1 MAVYEIGGAR
11 YELPDDLQGDQLNE
25 TLMYLS
31 QAEAPQEQAP
41 VPSDTQ
47 YGPVAEDIDPDT
59 LASNQDWL
67 SASRVM
73 YQMNEGKPFQGS
85 DQELAEWG
93 LDMMGWFNYNLPV
106 MAVDAAKIGTAEQF
120 EKDAFLY
127 LMDSY
132 DNLNVSWEGAGR
144 FFKGVLADPTT
155 YVGLGTLGIGLGG
168 KEAAKQAT
176 KTGVRELLKTGLKT
190 GTVAGVEGAM
200 YGAVDNTIRQSIE
213 VSGGRKEEIDGTSVL
228 GSAAV
233 GAGVGLAGGTLLS
246 AVSDSLA
253 AKWRSRAAQVE
264 APGSTDPVPLPSIRL
279 DEPSPGEAPKAQP
292 EAQPAAGAEPMR
304 LPSINLDEPGNDVI
318 RMSPSKEV
326 EPPASEGELIFNRT
340 LEQLNTPEL
349 DNQIPFVPRN
359 MEEVTQFAESLA
371 EDLRDL
377 NYTQVEDVIGELR
390 TTKMTQ
396 AEWGSFNRS
405 TQIAADKLRVELAS
419 VIQQAQQTQDPQML
433 ASLGARQ
440 NELERLLA
448 PVATVDE
455 AFSSLTGSMLRQR
468 QEGLTALRGL
478 SPEELVRQGMSKED
492 ADAEFARRVD
502 AAMGEA
508 ETRQRTQEYESAI
521 DGALARGDVG
531 EAARL
536 SVLRQEER
544 NLDAEAAAGANPGF
558 IRKTNE
564 LIISNVFSPTTLM
577 VNLVPSLAKVLYR
590 PVLNAALSNPFEKAA
605 RREMMATYSAMRSAT
620 GGAWRAAKA
629 AFRYEQAILTRE
641 SGRLLEGEL
650 AIKGL
655 KGGAIRIFPR
665 LLNASDEFMSRIT
678 YEGFIAGRIANDAF
692 EEGERQGLSG
702 KALTQFVKT
711 QVREAVEASY
721 ANPTAQESLNV
732 VMNKGRTLGYSGQK
746 LVNYVARELARDP
759 EALRHGH
766 DAEAIDYVR
775 DVLYKRAFSGE
786 GFASNTARRY
796 EDWVNEHPVVRLM
809 GQLFFRTPVR
819 VFEEGI
825 RMTPGVQ
832 VVAPG
837 FIRDLRGLNG
847 RRAQMRAQG
856 EAMMSLAAT
865 SAVLTLYAQGRIT
878 GDGAYSDWKQQRAR
892 TDSDLPESYTIRFDD
907 GSTWS
912 YKNFDPLA
920 TPLKI
925 MINGLERYENL
936 VRRERQGEF
945 IDKTEWDRAKAAVS
959 VGTGAIAQAIRDAN
973 LMAGV
978 DAMLTLGED
987 ASDPEKSEAAML
999 KFLGEKLRTLVP
1011 NTMQKIAK
1019 TNDPTI
1025 DDPTTFWQTLESRVL
1040 FGGTLGGYE
1049 RSAPKSYDVLGNVRQ
1064 SGDEG
1069 AMWNIFSLST
1079 PEERAKGMN
1088 EQQLDVLRKLDEI
1101 SKQTGTTFAAPNKHR
1116 LMGNADLRKT
1126 MTADG
1131 KESIYDRWQRYYK
1144 EQQPEVGLSQILNA
1158 GLPVGTKGINGPVI
1172 QQVNRYIN
1180 SLRDAAFF
1188 RLMAEEAGVQ
1198 EGVIRN
1204 LHRQAEVKAGF
1215 WDQ

>member
-1 MAVYEIGGAR
+1 MAVYEINGAR

-31 QAEAPQEQAP
+31 QAEAPQEAALAP
-41 VPSDTQ
+41 TDYQ
-47 YGPVAEDIDPDT
+47 YGAVAKDIDPDT

-67 SASRVM
+67 NASRVL
-73 YQMNEGKPFQGS
+73 YQMNEGQPFKGS

-106 MAVDAAKIGTAEQF
+106 MAVDAAKISNAEQY

-132 DNLNVSWEGAGR
+132 DNLNVSWDGVGR
-144 FFKGVLADPTT
+144 FFKGVLTDPTT
-155 YVGLGTLGIGLGG
+155 YVGLGTLGVGLAG
-168 KEAAKQAT
+168 KEGAKQAT
-176 KTGVRELLKTGLKT
+176 KAGVRELLKSGLKT

-213 VSGGRKEEIDGTSVL
+213 VSAGRKEEIDGTSVL
-228 GSAAV
+228 GSAAL
-233 GAGVGLAGGTLLS
+233 GAGVGLAGGTVLS

-253 AKWRSRAAQVE
+253 NKWRNFRAGSEETLPVPVQAAPESQPKAAAADSAAPATPDAAPTPSQPAQLE
-264 APGSTDPVPLPSIRL
+264 APPTDLVRVAPGTDAAVPAR
-279 DEPSPGEAPKAQP
+279 
-292 EAQPAAGAEPMR
+292 
-304 LPSINLDEPGNDVI
+304 
-318 RMSPSKEV
+318 
-326 EPPASEGELIFNRT
+326 EGELIFNRT

-359 MEEVTQFAESLA
+359 MDEVTQFAESLA

-377 NYTQVEDVIGELR
+377 HYTQVEDIVDQLR

-405 TQIAADKLRVELAS
+405 TQIAVDQLRTELAK
-419 VIQQAQQTQDPQML
+419 VIKETQGTTDPQKL
-433 ASLGARQ
+433 YLLGKQ
-440 NELERLLA
+440 QEKLERLLS
-448 PVATVDE
+448 PVATMDE

-478 SPEELVRQGMSKED
+478 SPEELVKQGMSKED
-492 ADAEFARRVD
+492 ADAEFARRVA
-502 AAMGEA
+502 AAMESR
-508 ETRQRTQEYESAI
+508 EFKQKTQEYDSAI
-521 DGALARGDVG
+521 SAALAKGDVG

-536 SVLRQEER
+536 TVIKQEE
-544 NLDAEAAAGANPGF
+544 LAIDAESVAGTNPGF
-558 IRKTNE
+558 IRKANE
-564 LIISNVFSPTTLM
+564 LIISNVFSPTTLA

-590 PVLNAALSNPFEKAA
+590 PTLNAALSNPFEKAT

-655 KGGAIRIFPR
+655 KGGVIRIFPR

-678 YEGFIAGRIANDAF
+678 YEGFIAGKVANDAF
-692 EEGERQGLSG
+692 EEGERQGLKG
-702 KALTQFVKT
+702 KALNQFVKT
-711 QVREAVEASY
+711 KVREAIEASY
-721 ANPTAQESLNV
+721 ANPTAQENLNV
-732 VMNKGRTLGYSGQK
+732 VLNKGRTLGYSGQK
-746 LVNYVARELARDP
+746 LINYVQREVARDP

-766 DAEAIDYVR
+766 DSEAIDYVR

-786 GFASNTARRY
+786 GFASSTAKRY
-796 EDWVNEHPVVRLM
+796 EDWVNEHPIVRLM

-819 VFEEGI
+819 VFEEGM

-832 VVAPG
+832 VLAPG

-865 SAVLTLYAQGRIT
+865 GAVLTLYAQGRIT
-878 GDGAYSDWKQQRAR
+878 GDGAYSDWRQQRAR
-892 TDSDLPESYTIRFDD
+892 GDSDLPEPYTIRFDD

-912 YKNFDPLA
+912 YRNFDPLA

-945 IDKTEWDRAKAAVS
+945 VSKTEWDRAKAAVS

-978 DAMLTLGED
+978 DAILTLGED
-987 ASDPEKSEAAML
+987 AADPEKSDAAML

-1025 DDPTTFWQTLESRVL
+1025 DDPTTFWQMVESKVL
-1040 FGGTLGGYE
+1040 FGGTLGAYE

-1064 SGDEG
+1064 MGDEG

-1079 PEERAKGMN
+1079 PEERAKGLT
-1088 EQQLDVLRKLDEI
+1088 EQQLDVLRKLDAI

-1131 KESIYDRWQRYYK
+1131 RESLYDRWQRYYR
-1144 EQQPEVGLSQILNA
+1144 EQQPEVGLSMILDA
-1158 GLPVGTKGINGPVI
+1158 GLPVGTRSISGPVV
-1172 QQVNRYIN
+1172 QQVNSYIN
-1180 SLRDAAFF
+1180 SLRDAAFY

-1198 EGVIRN
+1198 QGVIQN
-1204 LHRQAEVKAGF
+1204 LHRKAEVKAGF

>member
-31 QAEAPQEQAP
+31 QAEAPQEAVPAP
-41 VPSDTQ
+41 TDYQ
-47 YGPVAEDIDPDT
+47 YGAVAEDIDPDT

-67 SASRVM
+67 NASRVL
-73 YQMNEGKPFQGS
+73 YQMNEGQPFQGS
-85 DQELAEWG
+85 DQELADWG

-106 MAVDAAKIGTAEQF
+106 MAVDAAKISNAEQF

-144 FFKGVLADPTT
+144 FFKGVLTDPTT
-155 YVGLGTLGIGLGG
+155 YVGLGTLGVGLAG
-168 KEAAKQAT
+168 KEGAKQAT
-176 KTGVRELLKTGLKT
+176 KAGVRELLKAGLKT

-213 VSGGRKEEIDGTSVL
+213 VSAGRKEEIDGTSVL
-228 GSAAV
+228 GSAAL
-233 GAGVGLAGGTLLS
+233 GAGVGLAGGTVLS

-253 AKWRSRAAQVE
+253 SKWRNFRAGPE
-264 APGSTDPVPLPSIRL
+264 ETLPVPVQ
-279 DEPSPGEAPKAQP
+279 AAP
-292 EAQPAAGAEPMR
+292 EAQPKAAADSATPATPDAAPTPNQPDQLEA
-304 LPSINLDEPGNDVI
+304 
-318 RMSPSKEV
+318 
-326 EPPASEGELIFNRT
+326 PPTDLVRVASGTDAAIPAREGELIFNRT

-359 MEEVTQFAESLA
+359 MDEVTQFAESLA

-377 NYTQVEDVIGELR
+377 HYTQVEDIVDQPR

-405 TQIAADKLRVELAS
+405 PQIAVDQLRVELAR
-419 VIQQAQQTQDPQML
+419 VIKETQGTSDPEKLYLLGKQQ
-433 ASLGARQ
+433 
-440 NELERLLA
+440 EKLERLLS
-448 PVATVDE
+448 PVATMDE

-478 SPEELVRQGMSKED
+478 SPEELAKQGMTKEA

-502 AAMGEA
+502 AVMESA
-508 ETRQRTQEYESAI
+508 EIKQKAQEYDSAI
-521 DGALARGDVG
+521 SAALAKGDVG

-536 SVLRQEER
+536 TVIKQEE
-544 NLDAEAAAGANPGF
+544 LAIDAESAAGTNPGF
-558 IRKTNE
+558 IRKANE
-564 LIISNVFSPTTLM
+564 LIISNVFSMTTLM
-577 VNLVPSLAKVLYR
+577 VNAVPSMAKVLYR
-590 PVLNAALSNPFEKAA
+590 PTLNAALSNPFEKAA

-655 KGGAIRIFPR
+655 KGGVIRMFPR

-678 YEGFIAGRIANDAF
+678 YEGFIAGKVANDAF
-692 EEGERQGLSG
+692 EEGERQGLKG
-702 KALTQFVKT
+702 KALNQFVKT
-711 QVREAVEASY
+711 KVREAIEASY
-721 ANPTAQESLNV
+721 ANPTAQENLNV
-732 VMNKGRTLGYSGQK
+732 VLNKGRTLGYSGQK
-746 LVNYVARELARDP
+746 LINYVQREVARDP

-766 DAEAIDYVR
+766 DSEAIDYVR
-775 DVLYKRAFSGE
+775 DVLYKRAFTGE
-786 GFASNTARRY
+786 GFASSTAKRY
-796 EDWVNEHPVVRLM
+796 EDWVNEHPIVRLM

-819 VFEEGI
+819 VFEEGM

-837 FIRDLRGLNG
+837 FLRDLRGLNG

-865 SAVLTLYAQGRIT
+865 GAVLTLYAQGRIT
-878 GDGAYSDWKQQRAR
+878 GDGAYSDWRQQRNR
-892 TDSDLPESYTIRFDD
+892 TDSDLPEPYTIRFDD

-912 YKNFDPLA
+912 YRNFDPLA

-945 IDKTEWDRAKAAVS
+945 VAKTEWDRAKAAVS

-987 ASDPEKSEAAML
+987 ATDPEKSDAAML

-1025 DDPTTFWQTLESRVL
+1025 DDPTTFWQTVESKVL
-1040 FGGTLGGYE
+1040 FGGTLGAYE
-1049 RSAPKSYDVLGNVRQ
+1049 RSAPKSYDFLGNVRQ
-1064 SGDEG
+1064 MGDEG
-1069 AMWNIFSLST
+1069 VMWNIFSLST

-1088 EQQLDVLRKLDEI
+1088 EQQLDVLRKLDYI

-1131 KESIYDRWQRYYK
+1131 QESLYDRWQRYYK
-1144 EQQPEVGLSQILNA
+1144 EQQPEVGLAQILNA
-1158 GLPVGTKGINGPVI
+1158 GLPVGTQSISGPVV

-1180 SLRDAAFF
+1180 SLRDAAFY

-1198 EGVIRN
+1198 QGVIQN
-1204 LHRQAEVKAGF
+1204 LHRKAEVKAGF

>member
-1 MAVYEIGGAR
+1 MAVYEINGAR

-31 QAEAPQEQAP
+31 QAEAPEETAP
-41 VPSDTQ
+41 APTDHQ
-47 YGPVAEDIDPDT
+47 YGPVGQDIEPEA
-59 LASNQDWL
+59 LATNQDWL
-67 SASRVM
+67 TAARIM
-73 YQMNEGKPFQGS
+73 YQMNEGQDFQGS
-85 DQELAEWG
+85 DEELSEWG

-106 MAVDAAKIGTAEQF
+106 MAVDAAQIQNAEQF
-120 EKDAFLY
+120 EKEAFLHM
-127 LMDSY
+127 MDTY
-132 DNLNVSWEGAGR
+132 DNVNASWAGAGR
-144 FFKGVLADPTT
+144 FFKGVLSDPTT
-155 YVGLGTLGIGLGG
+155 YIGLGTLGIGLGG

-176 KTGVRELLKTGLKT
+176 KAGVRELLKSGLKT

-200 YGAVDNTIRQSIE
+200 YGAVDNTIRQSVE
-213 VSGGRKEEIDGTSVL
+213 VSAGRKEEIDGTSVL

-233 GAGVGLAGGTLLS
+233 GAGVGLAGGTVLS
-246 AVSDSLA
+246 AVSDALA
-253 AKWRSRAAQVE
+253 TKYRNFRAGPRE
-264 APGSTDPVPLPSIRL
+264 NLPVPVQ
-279 DEPSPGEAPKAQP
+279 AAP
-292 EAQPAAGAEPMR
+292 EAQPRAAADEAVATPEVAPTPSQPAQLEAPPTDIIR
-304 LPSINLDEPGNDVI
+304 L
-318 RMSPSKEV
+318 SPSKEIEV
-326 EPPASEGELIFNRT
+326 PAREGELIFNRT
-340 LEQLNTPEL
+340 LEQINTPSLEN
-349 DNQIPFVPRN
+349 DIPFVPRN
-359 MEEVTQFAESLA
+359 MDEVTQFAESLA

-377 NYTQVEDVIGELR
+377 HYTQAEDIVEQLR

-405 TQIAADKLRVELAS
+405 TQIAVDQLRVELAK
-419 VIQQAQQTQDPQML
+419 VIKEAQGTTDPQKL
-433 ASLGARQ
+433 YSLGKQ
-440 NELERLLA
+440 QEKLERLLS
-448 PVATVDE
+448 PVATMDE

-478 SPEELVRQGMSKED
+478 SPEELAKQGMTKEA
-492 ADAEFARRVD
+492 ADAEYARRVD
-502 AAMGEA
+502 AAMESA
-508 ETRQRTQEYESAI
+508 EIKQKAQEYDSAI
-521 DGALARGDVG
+521 SAALAKGDVG

-536 SVLRQEER
+536 TVVKQEE
-544 NLDAEAAAGANPGF
+544 LAIDAEAAAGTNPGF
-558 IRKTNE
+558 IRKANE
-564 LIISNVFSPTTLM
+564 LIISNVFSMTTLM
-577 VNLVPSLAKVLYR
+577 VNAVPSMAKVLYR
-590 PVLNAALSNPFEKAA
+590 PTLNATLSNPFEKAT

-650 AIKGL
+650 AIKGV
-655 KGGAIRIFPR
+655 KGGVIRMFPR

-678 YEGFIAGRIANDAF
+678 YEGFIAGKVANDAF
-692 EEGERQGLSG
+692 EEGERQGLKG
-702 KALTQFVKT
+702 KALNQFVKT
-711 QVREAVEASY
+711 KVKEAIEASY
-721 ANPTAQESLNV
+721 ANPTAQENLNV
-732 VMNKGRTLGYSGQK
+732 VLNKGRTLGYSGQK
-746 LVNYVARELARDP
+746 LVNYVQREVARDP

-786 GFASNTARRY
+786 GFASNTAKRY
-796 EDWVNEHPVVRLM
+796 EDWVNEHPIVRLM

-819 VFEEGI
+819 VFEEGV
-825 RMTPGVQ
+825 RMTPGLQ
-832 VVAPG
+832 VIAPG

-878 GDGAYSDWKQQRAR
+878 GDGAYSDWRQQRNR
-892 TDSDLPESYTIRFDD
+892 TDSDLPEPYTIRFDD

-912 YKNFDPLA
+912 YRNFDPLA

-945 IDKTEWDRAKAAVS
+945 VDKTEWDRAKAAVS

-987 ASDPEKSEAAML
+987 ATDPEKSDAAML

-1025 DDPTTFWQTLESRVL
+1025 DDPTTFWQMVESKVL
-1040 FGGTLGGYE
+1040 FGGTLGAYD

-1088 EQQLDVLRKLDEI
+1088 EQQLDVLRKLDAI
-1101 SKQTGTTFAAPNKHR
+1101 SKETGTTFVAPNKHR

-1131 KESIYDRWQRYYK
+1131 KESLYDRWQRYYK
-1144 EQQPEVGLSQILNA
+1144 EQQPEVGLSMILNA
-1158 GLPVGTKGINGPVI
+1158 GLPVGTRSISGPVV
-1172 QQVNRYIN
+1172 QQVNSYIN
-1180 SLRDAAFF
+1180 SLRDAAFY

-1198 EGVIRN
+1198 QGVIQN
-1204 LHRQAEVKAGF
+1204 LHRKAEVKAGF

>member
-1 MAVYEIGGAR
+1 MAVYEINGAR

-31 QAEAPQEQAP
+31 QAEAPQEEAP
-41 VPSDTQ
+41 APADVQ
-47 YGPVAEDIDPDT
+47 FGPVAEDIDPDT

-67 SASRVM
+67 NASRVL
-73 YQMNEGKPFQGS
+73 YQMNEGQPFQGS

-106 MAVDAAKIGTAEQF
+106 MAVDAAKISNAEQY

-132 DNLNVSWEGAGR
+132 DNLNVSWDGVGR
-144 FFKGVLADPTT
+144 FFKGVLSDPTT
-155 YVGLGTLGIGLGG
+155 YVGLGTLGVGLAG
-168 KEAAKQAT
+168 KEGAKQAT
-176 KTGVRELLKTGLKT
+176 KAGVRELLKAGLKT

-213 VSGGRKEEIDGTSVL
+213 VSAGRKEEIDGTSVL
-228 GSAAV
+228 GSAAL
-233 GAGVGLAGGTLLS
+233 GAGVGLAGGTVLS

-253 AKWRSRAAQVE
+253 NKWRNFRAGPE
-264 APGSTDPVPLPSIRL
+264 ETLPVPVQ
-279 DEPSPGEAPKAQP
+279 AAP
-292 EAQPAAGAEPMR
+292 EAQPKAAADSAAPATPDAAPT
-304 LPSINLDEPGNDVI
+304 PSQPAQLEAPPTDLVRVAPGTDAAI
-318 RMSPSKEV
+318 QAR
-326 EPPASEGELIFNRT
+326 EGELIFNRT

-359 MEEVTQFAESLA
+359 MDEVTQFAESLA

-377 NYTQVEDVIGELR
+377 HYTQVEDIVDQLR

-405 TQIAADKLRVELAS
+405 TQIAVDQLRVELAR
-419 VIQQAQQTQDPQML
+419 VIKETQGTTDPEKLYLLGKQQ
-433 ASLGARQ
+433 
-440 NELERLLA
+440 EKLERLLS
-448 PVATVDE
+448 PVAAMDE

-478 SPEELVRQGMSKED
+478 SPEELAKQGMTKEA
-492 ADAEFARRVD
+492 ADAEYARRVD
-502 AAMGEA
+502 AVMESA
-508 ETRQRTQEYESAI
+508 EFKQKAQEYDSAI
-521 DGALARGDVG
+521 SAALTKGDVG

-536 SVLRQEER
+536 TVIKQEE
-544 NLDAEAAAGANPGF
+544 LAIDAESAAGTNPGF
-558 IRKTNE
+558 IRKANE
-564 LIISNVFSPTTLM
+564 LIISNVFSMTTLM
-577 VNLVPSLAKVLYR
+577 VNAVPSMAKVLYR
-590 PVLNAALSNPFEKAA
+590 PTLNAALSNPFEKAT

-655 KGGAIRIFPR
+655 KGGVIRMFPR

-678 YEGFIAGRIANDAF
+678 YEGFIAGKVANDAF
-692 EEGERQGLSG
+692 EEGERQGLKG
-702 KALTQFVKT
+702 KALNQFVKT
-711 QVREAVEASY
+711 KVREAIEASY
-721 ANPTAQESLNV
+721 AKPTAQENLNV
-732 VMNKGRTLGYSGQK
+732 VLNKGRTLGYSGQK
-746 LVNYVARELARDP
+746 LINYVQREVARDP

-766 DAEAIDYVR
+766 DSEAIDYVR

-786 GFASNTARRY
+786 GFASSTAKRY
-796 EDWVNEHPVVRLM
+796 EDWVNEHPIVRLM

-819 VFEEGI
+819 VFEEGM

-832 VVAPG
+832 VLAPG

-878 GDGAYSDWKQQRAR
+878 GDGAYSDWRQQRAR
-892 TDSDLPESYTIRFDD
+892 GDSDLPEPYTIRFDD

-912 YKNFDPLA
+912 YRNFDPLA

-945 IDKTEWDRAKAAVS
+945 VAKTEWDRAKAAVS

-978 DAMLTLGED
+978 DALLTLGED
-987 ASDPEKSEAAML
+987 ATDPEKSDAAML

-1025 DDPTTFWQTLESRVL
+1025 DDPTTFWQMVESKVL
-1040 FGGTLGGYE
+1040 FGGTLGAYE
-1049 RSAPKSYDVLGNVRQ
+1049 RSAPKSYDFLGNVRQ
-1064 SGDEG
+1064 MGDEG
-1069 AMWNIFSLST
+1069 VMWNIFSLST

-1088 EQQLDVLRKLDEI
+1088 EQQLDVLRKLDYI

-1116 LMGNADLRKT
+1116 LMGNTDLRKT

-1131 KESIYDRWQRYYK
+1131 QESLYDRWQRYYK

-1158 GLPVGTKGINGPVI
+1158 GLPVGTQSISGPVV

-1180 SLRDAAFF
+1180 SLRDAAFY

-1198 EGVIRN
+1198 QGVIQN
-1204 LHRQAEVKAGF
+1204 LHRKAEVKAGF

>member
-31 QAEAPQEQAP
+31 QAEAPQEEAP
-41 VPSDTQ
+41 APADVQ
-47 YGPVAEDIDPDT
+47 FGPVAEDIDPDT

-67 SASRVM
+67 NASRVL
-73 YQMNEGKPFQGS
+73 YQMNEGQPFQGS

-106 MAVDAAKIGTAEQF
+106 MAVDAAKISNAEQY

-132 DNLNVSWEGAGR
+132 DNLNVSWDGVGR
-144 FFKGVLADPTT
+144 FFKGVLSDPTT
-155 YVGLGTLGIGLGG
+155 YVGLGTLGVGLAG
-168 KEAAKQAT
+168 KEGAKQAT
-176 KTGVRELLKTGLKT
+176 KAGVRELLKAGLKT

-213 VSGGRKEEIDGTSVL
+213 VSAGRKEEIDGTSVL
-228 GSAAV
+228 GSAAL
-233 GAGVGLAGGTLLS
+233 GAGVGLAGGTVLS

-253 AKWRSRAAQVE
+253 NKWRNFRAGPE
-264 APGSTDPVPLPSIRL
+264 ETLPVPVQ
-279 DEPSPGEAPKAQP
+279 AAP
-292 EAQPAAGAEPMR
+292 EAQPKAAADSATPATPDAAPTPNQPAQLEAPPTDLVR
-304 LPSINLDEPGNDVI
+304 VAPGTDAAI
-318 RMSPSKEV
+318 
-326 EPPASEGELIFNRT
+326 PAREGELIFNRT

-359 MEEVTQFAESLA
+359 MDEVTQFAESLA

-377 NYTQVEDVIGELR
+377 HYTQVEDIVDQLR

-405 TQIAADKLRVELAS
+405 TQIAVDQLRVELPR
-419 VIQQAQQTQDPQML
+419 VIKETQGTTDPEKLYLLGKQQ
-433 ASLGARQ
+433 
-440 NELERLLA
+440 EKLERLLS
-448 PVATVDE
+448 PVAAMDE

-478 SPEELVRQGMSKED
+478 SPEELAKQGMTKEA
-492 ADAEFARRVD
+492 ADAEYARRVD
-502 AAMGEA
+502 AVMESA
-508 ETRQRTQEYESAI
+508 EFKQKTQEYDSAI
-521 DGALARGDVG
+521 SAALAKGDVG

-536 SVLRQEER
+536 TVIKQEE
-544 NLDAEAAAGANPGF
+544 LAIDAESAAGTNPGF
-558 IRKTNE
+558 IRKANE
-564 LIISNVFSPTTLM
+564 LIISNVFSMTTLM
-577 VNLVPSLAKVLYR
+577 VNAVPSMAKVLYR
-590 PVLNAALSNPFEKAA
+590 PTLNAALSNPFEKAT

-655 KGGAIRIFPR
+655 KGGVIRMFPR

-678 YEGFIAGRIANDAF
+678 YEGFIAGKVANDAF
-692 EEGERQGLSG
+692 EEGERQGLKG
-702 KALTQFVKT
+702 KALNQFVKT
-711 QVREAVEASY
+711 KVREAIEASY
-721 ANPTAQESLNV
+721 ANPTAQENLNV
-732 VMNKGRTLGYSGQK
+732 VLNKGRTLGYSGQK
-746 LVNYVARELARDP
+746 LINYVQREVARDP

-766 DAEAIDYVR
+766 DSEAIDYVR

-786 GFASNTARRY
+786 GFASSTAKRY
-796 EDWVNEHPVVRLM
+796 EDWVNEHPIVRLM

-819 VFEEGI
+819 VFEEGM

-832 VVAPG
+832 VLAPG

-878 GDGAYSDWKQQRAR
+878 GDGAYSDWRQQRAR
-892 TDSDLPESYTIRFDD
+892 GDSDLPEPYTIRFDD

-912 YKNFDPLA
+912 YRNFDPLA

-945 IDKTEWDRAKAAVS
+945 VAKTEWDRAKAAVS

-987 ASDPEKSEAAML
+987 ATDPEKSDAAML

-1025 DDPTTFWQTLESRVL
+1025 DDPTTFWQMVESKVL
-1040 FGGTLGGYE
+1040 FGGTLGAYE
-1049 RSAPKSYDVLGNVRQ
+1049 RSAPKSYDFLGNVRQ
-1064 SGDEG
+1064 MGDEG

-1088 EQQLDVLRKLDEI
+1088 EQQLDVLRKLDYI

-1116 LMGNADLRKT
+1116 LMGNTDLRKT

-1131 KESIYDRWQRYYK
+1131 QESLYDRWQRYYK

-1158 GLPVGTKGINGPVI
+1158 GLPVGTQSISGPVV

-1180 SLRDAAFF
+1180 SLRDAAFY

-1198 EGVIRN
+1198 QGVIQN
-1204 LHRQAEVKAGF
+1204 LHRKAEVKAGF

>member
-1 MAVYEIGGAR
+1 MAVYKINGAR
-11 YELPDDLQGDQLNE
+11 YELPDDLQGDQLTE

-31 QAEAPQEQAP
+31 QAEVPQEQAP
-41 VPSDTQ
+41 VPTDVQ

-67 SASRVM
+67 NASRIM
-73 YQMNEGKPFQGS
+73 YQMNEGQPFQGS

-106 MAVDAAKIGTAEQF
+106 MAVDAAKISNAEQF

-132 DNLNVSWEGAGR
+132 DNLNVSWDGVGR
-144 FFKGVLADPTT
+144 FFKGVLSDPTT
-155 YVGLGTLGIGLGG
+155 YVGLGTLGVGLAG
-168 KEAAKQAT
+168 KEGAKQAT
-176 KTGVRELLKTGLKT
+176 KAGVRELLKAGLKT

-213 VSGGRKEEIDGTSVL
+213 VSAGRKEEIDGTSVL
-228 GSAAV
+228 GSTAL
-233 GAGVGLAGGTLLS
+233 GAGVGLAGGTVLS

-253 AKWRSRAAQVE
+253 SKWRSRAFEAE
-264 APGSTDPVPLPSIRL
+264 APATNDPTPLPSIRL
-279 DEPSPGEAPKAQP
+279 DEPTPGEAPKVQP
-292 EAQPAAGAEPMR
+292 EAGAEPMR
-304 LPSINLDEPGNDVI
+304 LPSINLDEPGTDVI
-318 RMSPSKEV
+318 RMSPSKEI
-326 EPPASEGELIFNRT
+326 ETPAREGELIFNRT

-359 MEEVTQFAESLA
+359 MDEVTQFAESLA

-377 NYTQVEDVIGELR
+377 HYTQVEDIVDQLR

-405 TQIAADKLRVELAS
+405 TQIAVDQLRTELAK
-419 VIQQAQQTQDPQML
+419 VIKETQGTTDPQKL
-433 ASLGARQ
+433 YQLGKQ
-440 NELERLLA
+440 QEKLERLLS
-448 PVATVDE
+448 PVAAMDE

-478 SPEELVRQGMSKED
+478 SPEELAKQGMSKEA
-492 ADAEFARRVD
+492 ADAEYARRVD
-502 AAMGEA
+502 AVMESA
-508 ETRQRTQEYESAI
+508 EIKQKSQEYDSAI
-521 DGALARGDVG
+521 SAALARGDVG

-536 SVLRQEER
+536 TVIKQEE
-544 NLDAEAAAGANPGF
+544 LAIDAESSAGTNPGF
-558 IRKTNE
+558 IRKANE
-564 LIISNVFSPTTLM
+564 LIISNVFSPTTLA
-577 VNLVPSLAKVLYR
+577 VNLVPSMAKVLYR
-590 PVLNAALSNPFEKAA
+590 PTLNAALSNPFEKAT

-655 KGGAIRIFPR
+655 KGGVIRIFPR

-678 YEGFIAGRIANDAF
+678 YEGFIAGKVANTAF
-692 EEGERQGLSG
+692 EEGERQGLKG
-702 KALTQFVKT
+702 KALNQFVKT
-711 QVREAVEASY
+711 KVREAIEASY
-721 ANPTAQESLNV
+721 ANPTAQENLNV
-732 VMNKGRTLGYSGQK
+732 VLNKGRTLGYSGQK
-746 LVNYVARELARDP
+746 LINYVQREVARDP

-766 DAEAIDYVR
+766 DSEAIDYVR

-786 GFASNTARRY
+786 GFASSTAKRY
-796 EDWVNEHPVVRLM
+796 EDWVNEHPIVRLM

-819 VFEEGI
+819 VFEEGM

-832 VVAPG
+832 IVAPG

-847 RRAQMRAQG
+847 QRAQMRAQG

-878 GDGAYSDWKQQRAR
+878 GDGAYSDWRQQRAR
-892 TDSDLPESYTIRFDD
+892 GDSDLPEPYTIRFDD

-912 YKNFDPLA
+912 YRNFDPLA

-945 IDKTEWDRAKAAVS
+945 VSKTEWDRAKAAVS

-978 DAMLTLGED
+978 DAILTLGED
-987 ASDPEKSEAAML
+987 ATDPEKSDAAML

-1025 DDPTTFWQTLESRVL
+1025 DDPVTFWQTVESKVL
-1040 FGGTLGGYE
+1040 FGGTLGAYE
-1049 RSAPKSYDVLGNVRQ
+1049 RSAPKSYDFLGNVRQ
-1064 SGDEG
+1064 TGDEG
-1069 AMWNIFSLST
+1069 VMWNIFSLST

-1088 EQQLDVLRKLDEI
+1088 EQQLDVLRKLDYI

-1131 KESIYDRWQRYYK
+1131 QESLYDRWQRYYK

-1158 GLPVGTKGINGPVI
+1158 GLPVGTQSISGPVV

-1180 SLRDAAFF
+1180 SLRDAAFY

-1198 EGVIRN
+1198 QGVIQN
-1204 LHRQAEVKAGF
+1204 LHRKAEVKAGF

>member
-31 QAEAPQEQAP
+31 QAEAPQEAAP
-41 VPSDTQ
+41 APTDYQ
-47 YGPVAEDIDPDT
+47 YGAVAEDIDPDT

-67 SASRVM
+67 NASRVL
-73 YQMNEGKPFQGS
+73 YQMNEGQPFQGS

-106 MAVDAAKIGTAEQF
+106 MAVDAAKIGNAEQY

-144 FFKGVLADPTT
+144 FFKGVLTDPTT
-155 YVGLGTLGIGLGG
+155 YVGLGTLGVGLAG
-168 KEAAKQAT
+168 KEGAKQAT
-176 KTGVRELLKTGLKT
+176 KAGVRELLKAGLKT

-213 VSGGRKEEIDGTSVL
+213 VSAGRKEEIDGTSVL
-228 GSAAV
+228 GSAAL
-233 GAGVGLAGGTLLS
+233 GAGVGLAGGTVLS

-253 AKWRSRAAQVE
+253 NKWRNFRAGPE
-264 APGSTDPVPLPSIRL
+264 ETLPVPVQ
-279 DEPSPGEAPKAQP
+279 AAP
-292 EAQPAAGAEPMR
+292 EAQPKAAVDSAAPTTPDAAPT
-304 LPSINLDEPGNDVI
+304 PSQPAQLEAPPTDLVRVAPGTDAAI
-318 RMSPSKEV
+318 
-326 EPPASEGELIFNRT
+326 PAREGELIFNRT

-359 MEEVTQFAESLA
+359 MDEVTQFAESLA

-377 NYTQVEDVIGELR
+377 HYTQVEDIVDQLR

-405 TQIAADKLRVELAS
+405 TQIAVDQLRVELAR
-419 VIQQAQQTQDPQML
+419 VIKETQGTTDPEKLYLLGKQQ
-433 ASLGARQ
+433 
-440 NELERLLA
+440 EKLERLLS
-448 PVATVDE
+448 PVAAMDE

-478 SPEELVRQGMSKED
+478 SPEELAKQGMTKEA
-492 ADAEFARRVD
+492 ADAEYARRVD
-502 AAMGEA
+502 AVMESA
-508 ETRQRTQEYESAI
+508 EFKQKTQEYDSAI
-521 DGALARGDVG
+521 SAALAKGDVG

-536 SVLRQEER
+536 TVIKQEE
-544 NLDAEAAAGANPGF
+544 LAIDAESAAGTNPGF
-558 IRKTNE
+558 IRKANE
-564 LIISNVFSPTTLM
+564 LIISNVFSMTTLM
-577 VNLVPSLAKVLYR
+577 VNAVPSMAKVLYR
-590 PVLNAALSNPFEKAA
+590 PTLNAALSNPFEKAT

-655 KGGAIRIFPR
+655 KGGVIRMFPR

-678 YEGFIAGRIANDAF
+678 YEGFIAGKVANDAF
-692 EEGERQGLSG
+692 EEGERQGLKG
-702 KALTQFVKT
+702 KALNQFVKT
-711 QVREAVEASY
+711 KVREAIEASY
-721 ANPTAQESLNV
+721 ANPTAQENLNV
-732 VMNKGRTLGYSGQK
+732 VLNKGRTLGYSGQK
-746 LVNYVARELARDP
+746 LINYVQREVARDP

-766 DAEAIDYVR
+766 DSEAIDYVR

-786 GFASNTARRY
+786 GFASSTAKRY
-796 EDWVNEHPVVRLM
+796 EDWVNEHPIVRLM

-819 VFEEGI
+819 VFEEGM

-832 VVAPG
+832 VLAPG

-878 GDGAYSDWKQQRAR
+878 GDGAYSDWRQQRAR
-892 TDSDLPESYTIRFDD
+892 GDSDLPEPYTIRFDD

-912 YKNFDPLA
+912 YRNFDPLA

-945 IDKTEWDRAKAAVS
+945 VAKTEWDRAKAAVS

-987 ASDPEKSEAAML
+987 ATDPEKSDAAML

-1025 DDPTTFWQTLESRVL
+1025 DDPTTFWQMVESKVL
-1040 FGGTLGGYE
+1040 FGGTLGAYE
-1049 RSAPKSYDVLGNVRQ
+1049 RSAPKSYDFLGNVRQ
-1064 SGDEG
+1064 MGDEG

-1088 EQQLDVLRKLDEI
+1088 EQQLDVLRKLDYI

-1116 LMGNADLRKT
+1116 LMGNTDLRKT
-1126 MTADG
+1126 LTADG
-1131 KESIYDRWQRYYK
+1131 QESLYDRWQRYYK

-1158 GLPVGTKGINGPVI
+1158 GLPVGTQSISGPVV

-1180 SLRDAAFF
+1180 SLRDAAFY

-1198 EGVIRN
+1198 QGVIQN
-1204 LHRQAEVKAGF
+1204 LHRKAEVKAGF

>member
-31 QAEAPQEQAP
+31 QAEVPQEAAP
-41 VPSDTQ
+41 APTDYQ
-47 YGPVAEDIDPDT
+47 YGAVAEDIDPDT

-67 SASRVM
+67 NASRVL
-73 YQMNEGKPFQGS
+73 YQMNEGQPFQGS

-106 MAVDAAKIGTAEQF
+106 MAVDAAKIGNAEQY

-144 FFKGVLADPTT
+144 FFKGVLTDPTT
-155 YVGLGTLGIGLGG
+155 YVGLGTLGVGLAG
-168 KEAAKQAT
+168 KEGAKQAT
-176 KTGVRELLKTGLKT
+176 KAGVRELLKAGLKT

-213 VSGGRKEEIDGTSVL
+213 VSAGRKEEIDGTSVL
-228 GSAAV
+228 GSAAL
-233 GAGVGLAGGTLLS
+233 GAGVGLAGGTVLS

-253 AKWRSRAAQVE
+253 NKWRNFRAGPE
-264 APGSTDPVPLPSIRL
+264 ETLPVPVQ
-279 DEPSPGEAPKAQP
+279 AAP
-292 EAQPAAGAEPMR
+292 EAQPKAAADSAAPATPDAAPT
-304 LPSINLDEPGNDVI
+304 PSQPAQLEAPPTDLVRVAPGTDAAV
-318 RMSPSKEV
+318 
-326 EPPASEGELIFNRT
+326 PAREGELIFNRT

-359 MEEVTQFAESLA
+359 MDEVTQFAESLA

-377 NYTQVEDVIGELR
+377 HYTQVEDIVDQLR

-405 TQIAADKLRVELAS
+405 TQIAVDQLRTELAK
-419 VIQQAQQTQDPQML
+419 VIKETQGTTDPQKL
-433 ASLGARQ
+433 YLLGKQ
-440 NELERLLA
+440 QEKLERLLS
-448 PVATVDE
+448 PVATMDE

-478 SPEELVRQGMSKED
+478 SPEELVKQGMSKED

-502 AAMGEA
+502 AAMESREFKQKA
-508 ETRQRTQEYESAI
+508 QEYDSAI
-521 DGALARGDVG
+521 SAALAKGDVG

-536 SVLRQEER
+536 TVIKQEE
-544 NLDAEAAAGANPGF
+544 LAIDAESAAGTNPGF
-558 IRKTNE
+558 IRKANE
-564 LIISNVFSPTTLM
+564 LIISNVFSMTTLM
-577 VNLVPSLAKVLYR
+577 VNAVPSMAKVLYR
-590 PVLNAALSNPFEKAA
+590 PTLNAALSNPFEKAT

-655 KGGAIRIFPR
+655 KGGVIRMFPR

-678 YEGFIAGRIANDAF
+678 YEGFIAGKVANDAF
-692 EEGERQGLSG
+692 EEGERQGLKG
-702 KALTQFVKT
+702 KALNQFVKT
-711 QVREAVEASY
+711 KVREAIEASY
-721 ANPTAQESLNV
+721 ANPTAQENLNV
-732 VMNKGRTLGYSGQK
+732 VLNKGRTLGYSGQK
-746 LVNYVARELARDP
+746 LINYVQREVARDS

-766 DAEAIDYVR
+766 DSEAIDYVR

-786 GFASNTARRY
+786 GFASSTAKRY
-796 EDWVNEHPVVRLM
+796 EDWVNEHPIVRLM

-819 VFEEGI
+819 VFEEGM

-832 VVAPG
+832 VLAPG

-847 RRAQMRAQG
+847 RRAQVRAQG

-878 GDGAYSDWKQQRAR
+878 GDGAYSDWRQQRAR
-892 TDSDLPESYTIRFDD
+892 GDSDLPEPYTIRFDD

-912 YKNFDPLA
+912 YRNFDPLA

-945 IDKTEWDRAKAAVS
+945 VDKTEWDRAKAAVS

-987 ASDPEKSEAAML
+987 ATDPEKSDAAML

-1025 DDPTTFWQTLESRVL
+1025 DDPTTFWQMVESKVL
-1040 FGGTLGGYE
+1040 FGGTLGAYE
-1049 RSAPKSYDVLGNVRQ
+1049 RSAPKSYDFLGNVRQ
-1064 SGDEG
+1064 MGDEG
-1069 AMWNIFSLST
+1069 VMWNIFSLST

-1088 EQQLDVLRKLDEI
+1088 EQQLDVLRKLDYI

-1116 LMGNADLRKT
+1116 LMGNTDLRKT

-1131 KESIYDRWQRYYK
+1131 QESLYDRWQRYYK

-1158 GLPVGTKGINGPVI
+1158 GLPVGTQSISGPVV

-1180 SLRDAAFF
+1180 SLRDAAFY

-1198 EGVIRN
+1198 QGVIQN
-1204 LHRQAEVKAGF
+1204 LHRKAEVKAGF

>member
-31 QAEAPQEQAP
+31 QAEVPQEQAP
-41 VPSDTQ
+41 VPTETQ
-47 YGPVAEDIDPDT
+47 YGPVAEDIDPGT
-59 LASNQDWL
+59 LGSNQDWL
-67 SASRVM
+67 NASRVL
-73 YQMNEGKPFQGS
+73 YQMNEGQAFQGS
-85 DQELAEWG
+85 DEELAEWG

-106 MAVDAAKIGTAEQF
+106 MAVDAAKIGNAGQF

-132 DNLNVSWEGAGR
+132 DNLNVSWDGVGR

-155 YVGLGTLGIGLGG
+155 YVGLGTLGVGLAG
-168 KEAAKQAT
+168 KEGAKQAT
-176 KTGVRELLKTGLKT
+176 KAGVRELLKTGLKT

-213 VSGGRKEEIDGTSVL
+213 VSAGRKEEIDGTSVL
-228 GSAAV
+228 GSAAL
-233 GAGVGLAGGTLLS
+233 GAGVGLAGGTVLS

-253 AKWRSRAAQVE
+253 SKWRNRGVGVE
-264 APGSTDPVPLPSIRL
+264 APATADPVPLPSTKL
-279 DEPSPGEAPKAQP
+279 DEPAPGEAPKAQP
-292 EAQPAAGAEPMR
+292 EAAGDQPPVPAT
-304 LPSINLDEPGNDVI
+304 NLDEPGTDLM

-326 EPPASEGELIFNRT
+326 ETPASEGELIFNRT
-340 LEQLNTPEL
+340 LGQLNTPEL
-349 DNQIPFVPRN
+349 DNEIPFVPRN
-359 MEEVTQFAESLA
+359 MDEVTQFAESLA

-377 NYTQVEDVIGELR
+377 HYTQVEDIVDQLR

-405 TQIAADKLRVELAS
+405 TQIAVDQLRTELAK
-419 VIQQAQQTQDPQML
+419 VIKETQGTTDPQKL
-433 ASLGARQ
+433 YQLGKQ
-440 NELERLLA
+440 QEKLEGLLS
-448 PVATVDE
+448 PVATMDE

-478 SPEELVRQGMSKED
+478 SPEELAKQGMTKEE

-502 AAMGEA
+502 AAMESRESKQKA
-508 ETRQRTQEYESAI
+508 QEYDSAI
-521 DGALARGDVG
+521 SAALAKGDVG

-536 SVLRQEER
+536 TVVKQEE
-544 NLDAEAAAGANPGF
+544 LAIDAESVAGTNPGF
-558 IRKTNE
+558 IRKANE
-564 LIISNVFSPTTLM
+564 LIISNVFSPTTLA

-590 PVLNAALSNPFEKAA
+590 PTLNAALSNPFEKAT

-655 KGGAIRIFPR
+655 KGGVIRMFPR

-678 YEGFIAGRIANDAF
+678 YEGFIAGKVANDAF
-692 EEGERQGLSG
+692 EEGEKQGLKG
-702 KALTQFVKT
+702 KALNQFVKAK
-711 QVREAVEASY
+711 VKEAVEASY
-721 ANPTAQESLNV
+721 ANPTAQENLNV
-732 VMNKGRTLGYSGQK
+732 VLNKGRTLGYSGQK
-746 LVNYVARELARDP
+746 LINYVKREVARDP

-766 DAEAIDYVR
+766 DSEAIDYVR

-786 GFASNTARRY
+786 GFASSTAKRY
-796 EDWVNEHPVVRLM
+796 EEWVNDHPIIRLM

-819 VFEEGI
+819 VFEEGV

-832 VVAPG
+832 VLAPG

-878 GDGAYSDWKQQRAR
+878 GDGAYSDWRQQRAR
-892 TDSDLPESYTIRFDD
+892 GDSDLPEPYTIRFDD
-907 GSTWS
+907 GSTWN
-912 YKNFDPLA
+912 YRNFDPLA

-936 VRRERQGEF
+936 ARRERQGEF
-945 IDKTEWDRAKAAVS
+945 VDKTEWDRAKAAVS
-959 VGTGAIAQAIRDAN
+959 VGTGAISQAIRDAN
-973 LMAGV
+973 LMAGI
-978 DAMLTLGED
+978 DALLTLGED
-987 ASDPEKSEAAML
+987 ASDPEKSDAAML

-1025 DDPTTFWQTLESRVL
+1025 DDPVTFWQTLESKVL
-1040 FGGTLGGYE
+1040 FGGTLGAYE
-1049 RSAPKSYDVLGNVRQ
+1049 RSAPKSYDLLGNVRQ
-1064 SGDEG
+1064 MGDEG
-1069 AMWNIFSLST
+1069 AMWNIFSMST

-1088 EQQLDVLRKLDEI
+1088 EQQLDVLRKLDAI

-1116 LMGNADLRKT
+1116 LMGNTDLRRT

-1131 KESIYDRWQRYYK
+1131 QESLYDRWQRYYK
-1144 EQQPEVGLSQILNA
+1144 EQQPEVGLSEILNA
-1158 GLPVGTKGINGPVI
+1158 GLPVGTRSVDGPVI

-1180 SLRDAAFF
+1180 SLRDAAFY

-1198 EGVIRN
+1198 QGVIRN
-1204 LHRQAEVKAGF
+1204 LHRQAEAKAGF

>member
-1 MAVYEIGGAR
+1 MAVYEINGAR

-31 QAEAPQEQAP
+31 QAEAPQEAALAP
-41 VPSDTQ
+41 TDYQ
-47 YGPVAEDIDPDT
+47 YGAVAKDIDPDT

-67 SASRVM
+67 NASRVL
-73 YQMNEGKPFQGS
+73 YQMNEGQPFQGS

-106 MAVDAAKIGTAEQF
+106 MAVDAAKISNAEQF

-132 DNLNVSWEGAGR
+132 DNLNVSWDGVGR
-144 FFKGVLADPTT
+144 FFKGVLTDPTT
-155 YVGLGTLGIGLGG
+155 YVGLGTLGVGLAG
-168 KEAAKQAT
+168 KEGAKQAT
-176 KTGVRELLKTGLKT
+176 KAGVRELLKSGLKT

-213 VSGGRKEEIDGTSVL
+213 VSAGRKEEIDGTSVL
-228 GSAAV
+228 GSAAL
-233 GAGVGLAGGTLLS
+233 GAGVGLAGGTVLS

-253 AKWRSRAAQVE
+253 NKWRNFRAGPE
-264 APGSTDPVPLPSIRL
+264 ETLPVPVQ
-279 DEPSPGEAPKAQP
+279 AAP
-292 EAQPAAGAEPMR
+292 EAQPKAAAADSAAPATPDAAPT
-304 LPSINLDEPGNDVI
+304 PSQPAQLEATPTDLVRVAPGTDAAI
-318 RMSPSKEV
+318 QAR
-326 EPPASEGELIFNRT
+326 EGELIFNRT

-359 MEEVTQFAESLA
+359 MDEVTQFAESLA

-377 NYTQVEDVIGELR
+377 HYTQVEDIVDQLR

-405 TQIAADKLRVELAS
+405 TQIAVDQLRTELAK
-419 VIQQAQQTQDPQML
+419 VIKETQGTTDPQKL
-433 ASLGARQ
+433 YLLGKQ
-440 NELERLLA
+440 QEKLEGLLS
-448 PVATVDE
+448 PVATMDE

-478 SPEELVRQGMSKED
+478 SPEELVKQGMSKED

-502 AAMGEA
+502 AAMESREFKQKA
-508 ETRQRTQEYESAI
+508 QEYDSAI
-521 DGALARGDVG
+521 SAALAKGDVG

-536 SVLRQEER
+536 TVIKQEE
-544 NLDAEAAAGANPGF
+544 LAIDAESAAGTNPGF
-558 IRKTNE
+558 IRKANE
-564 LIISNVFSPTTLM
+564 LIISNVFSMTTLM
-577 VNLVPSLAKVLYR
+577 VNAVPSMAKVLYR
-590 PVLNAALSNPFEKAA
+590 PTLNAALSNPFEKAT

-655 KGGAIRIFPR
+655 KGGVIRMFPR

-678 YEGFIAGRIANDAF
+678 YEGFIAGKVANDAF
-692 EEGERQGLSG
+692 EEGERQGLKG
-702 KALTQFVKT
+702 KALNQFVKT
-711 QVREAVEASY
+711 KVWEAIEASY
-721 ANPTAQESLNV
+721 ANPTAQENLNV
-732 VMNKGRTLGYSGQK
+732 VLNKGRTLGYSGQK
-746 LVNYVARELARDP
+746 LINYVQREVARDP

-766 DAEAIDYVR
+766 DSEAIDYVR

-786 GFASNTARRY
+786 GFASSTAKRY
-796 EDWVNEHPVVRLM
+796 EDWVNEHPIVRLM

-819 VFEEGI
+819 VFEEGM

-832 VVAPG
+832 VLAPG

-878 GDGAYSDWKQQRAR
+878 GDGAYSDWRQQRAR
-892 TDSDLPESYTIRFDD
+892 GDSDLPEPYTIRFDD

-912 YKNFDPLA
+912 YRNFDPLA

-945 IDKTEWDRAKAAVS
+945 VDKTEWDRAKAAVS

-987 ASDPEKSEAAML
+987 ATDPEKSDAAML

-1025 DDPTTFWQTLESRVL
+1025 DDPTTFWQMVESKVL
-1040 FGGTLGGYE
+1040 FGGTLGAYE
-1049 RSAPKSYDVLGNVRQ
+1049 RSAPKSYDFLGNVRQ
-1064 SGDEG
+1064 MGDEG
-1069 AMWNIFSLST
+1069 VMWNIFSLST

-1088 EQQLDVLRKLDEI
+1088 EQQLDVLRKLDYI

-1116 LMGNADLRKT
+1116 LMGNTDLRKT

-1131 KESIYDRWQRYYK
+1131 QESLYDRWQRYYK

-1158 GLPVGTKGINGPVI
+1158 GLPVGTQSISGPVV

-1180 SLRDAAFF
+1180 SLRDAAFY

-1198 EGVIRN
+1198 QGVIQN
-1204 LHRQAEVKAGF
+1204 LHRKAEVKAGF

>member
-31 QAEAPQEQAP
+31 QAEAPQEEAP
-41 VPSDTQ
+41 VPTASQ
-47 YGPVAEDIDPDT
+47 YGPVAQDIDPET

-67 SASRVM
+67 NASRVM
-73 YQMNEGKPFQGS
+73 YQMNEGQPFPGS

-106 MAVDAAKIGTAEQF
+106 MAVDAAKISNAEQF

-127 LMDSY
+127 MMDSY
-132 DNLNVSWEGAGR
+132 DNLNVSWGGTGR

-155 YVGLGTLGIGLGG
+155 YVGLGTLGVGLAG
-168 KEAAKQAT
+168 KEGVKQAT
-176 KTGVRELLKTGLKT
+176 KVGVRELLKTGLKT

-213 VSGGRKEEIDGTSVL
+213 VSAGRKEEIDGTSVL

-233 GAGVGLAGGTLLS
+233 GAGVGLAGGTVLS

-253 AKWRSRAAQVE
+253 RKWRGRGFE
-264 APGSTDPVPLPSIRL
+264 AEARPTSDPIPLPSIKL
-279 DEPSPGEAPKAQP
+279 DEPTPGEAPKV
-292 EAQPAAGAEPMR
+292 QPATGTEPIR
-304 LPSINLDEPGNDVI
+304 LPSINLDEPGTDVI
-318 RMSPSKEV
+318 RMSPSKEI
-326 EPPASEGELIFNRT
+326 ETPAREGELIFNRT
-340 LEQLNTPEL
+340 LDQLNSPEL

-371 EDLRDL
+371 DDLRDL
-377 NYTQVEDVIGELR
+377 HYTQVEDIVDQLR

-405 TQIAADKLRVELAS
+405 TQIAVDQLRVELAK
-419 VIQQAQQTQDPQML
+419 VIKETQGTTDPEKLYQLGKQQ
-433 ASLGARQ
+433 
-440 NELERLLA
+440 ERLEGLLS
-448 PVATVDE
+448 PVATMDE

-478 SPEELVRQGMSKED
+478 SPEELRKQGMDKD
-492 ADAEFARRVD
+492 AADAEFARRVD
-502 AAMGEA
+502 AVMESAEA
-508 ETRQRTQEYESAI
+508 KQKTQEYDSAI
-521 DGALARGDVG
+521 SAALAKGDVD

-536 SVLRQEER
+536 TVVKQEE
-544 NLDAEAAAGANPGF
+544 LATDAESAVGTNPGF
-558 IRKTNE
+558 IRKANE
-564 LIISNVFSPTTLM
+564 LIISNVFSPTTLA
-577 VNLVPSLAKVLYR
+577 VNLVPSMAKVLYR
-590 PVLNAALSNPFEKAA
+590 PTLNAALSNPFEKAT

-655 KGGAIRIFPR
+655 KGGVIRMFPR

-678 YEGFIAGRIANDAF
+678 YEGFIAGKVANTAF
-692 EEGERQGLSG
+692 EEGERQGLKG
-702 KALTQFVKT
+702 KALNQFVKA
-711 QVREAVEASY
+711 QVREAIEASY
-721 ANPTAQESLNV
+721 AKPTAQENLNV
-732 VMNKGRTLGYSGQK
+732 VLNKGRTLGYTGQK
-746 LVNYVARELARDP
+746 LVNYVQREMARDP

-786 GFASNTARRY
+786 GFASNTAKRY
-796 EDWVNEHPVVRLM
+796 EDWVNDHPIVRLM

-819 VFEEGI
+819 VFEEGM

-837 FIRDLRGLNG
+837 FIRDLRGVNG

-892 TDSDLPESYTIRFDD
+892 TDSDLPEPYTIRFDD

-959 VGTGAIAQAIRDAN
+959 VGTGAIAQSIRDAN

-1040 FGGTLGGYE
+1040 FGGTLGAYE

-1131 KESIYDRWQRYYK
+1131 KESYFDRWQRYYK

-1204 LHRQAEVKAGF
+1204 LNRQAEVKAGF

>member
-1 MAVYEIGGAR
+1 MAVYEINGAR
-11 YELPDDLQGDQLNE
+11 YELPDDLNGDQLNE

-31 QAEAPQEQAP
+31 QPASKDEAAP
-41 VPSDTQ
+41 APTDHQ
-47 YGPVAEDIDPDT
+47 YGPVGEDIEPEALTGD
-59 LASNQDWL
+59 QDWL
-67 SASRVM
+67 TAARVM
-73 YQMNEGKPFQGS
+73 YQMNEGREFQGS
-85 DQELAEWG
+85 DQELSDWG
-93 LDMMGWFNYNLPV
+93 LDMMAWFNYNLPA
-106 MAVDAAKIGTAEQF
+106 MAVDAAQIHNAEQF
-120 EKDAFLY
+120 EKEAFLHM
-127 LMDSY
+127 MDTY
-132 DNLNVSWEGAGR
+132 DHVNASWAGAGR

-176 KTGVRELLKTGLKT
+176 KAGVRELLKSGLKT

-200 YGAVDNTIRQSIE
+200 YGAVDNTIRQSVE
-213 VSGGRKEEIDGTSVL
+213 VTAGRKEEIDGTSVL

-233 GAGVGLAGGTLLS
+233 GAGVGLVGGTVLS

-253 AKWRSRAAQVE
+253 AKWRGRAFEAE
-264 APGSTDPVPLPSIRL
+264 APANAPIHLPSIKL
-279 DEPSPGEAPKAQP
+279 DESTPGEAPKVQP
-292 EAQPAAGAEPMR
+292 EAGAEPIH
-304 LPSINLDEPGNDVI
+304 LPSINLDEPQPGTDVI
-318 RMSPSKEV
+318 RMSPGKDIET
-326 EPPASEGELIFNRT
+326 PAREGEMIFNRT
-340 LEQLNTPEL
+340 LDQLNTPEL

-359 MEEVTQFAESLA
+359 MEEVTKFAESLA

-377 NYTQVEDVIGELR
+377 HYTQVEDIVDQLR

-405 TQIAADKLRVELAS
+405 TQIAVDQLRVELS
-419 VIQQAQQTQDPQML
+419 KVIKETQSTSDPEKLVLLGQQQ
-433 ASLGARQ
+433 
-440 NELERLLA
+440 EKLERLLA
-448 PVATVDE
+448 PAATMDE

-478 SPEELVRQGMSKED
+478 SPEELMKQGMDKEA

-502 AAMGEA
+502 VAMESA
-508 ETRQRTQEYESAI
+508 EVKQKSQEYDSAI
-521 DGALARGDVG
+521 SAALAKGDVG

-536 SVLRQEER
+536 SVIKQEE
-544 NLDAEAAAGANPGF
+544 LAIDAEAAAGTNPGF
-558 IRKTNE
+558 IRKANE
-564 LIISNVFSPTTLM
+564 LIISNVFSPTTLA
-577 VNLVPSLAKVLYR
+577 VNLVPSMAKVVYR
-590 PVLNAALSNPFEKAA
+590 PALNATLSNPFEKAT

-650 AIKGL
+650 AIKGV
-655 KGGAIRIFPR
+655 KGGVVRMFPR
-665 LLNASDEFMSRIT
+665 LLNASDEFMSRLT
-678 YEGFIAGRIANDAF
+678 YEGFIAGKVANDAF
-692 EEGERQGLSG
+692 EAGERQGLKG
-702 KALTQFVKT
+702 KELNQFVKA
-711 QVREAVEASY
+711 QVKAAIESSY
-721 ANPTAQESLNV
+721 AKPTAQENLNV

-746 LVNYVARELARDP
+746 LVNYVQREMARDP

-766 DAEAIDYVR
+766 DKEAIDYVR

-786 GFASNTARRY
+786 GFASSTAKRY
-796 EDWVNEHPVVRLM
+796 EDWVNDHPVVRLM

-819 VFEEGI
+819 VFEEGM

-837 FIRDLRGLNG
+837 FLRDLRGVNG

-878 GDGAYSDWKQQRAR
+878 GDGAYSDWRQQRNR
-892 TDSDLPESYTIRFDD
+892 GDSDLPEPYTIRFDD
-907 GSTWS
+907 GTTWS
-912 YKNFDPLA
+912 YRNFDPLA

-936 VRRERQGEF
+936 VLRERQGEF
-945 IDKTEWDRAKAAVS
+945 IDKSEWQRAMGAVS

-973 LMAGV
+973 LMAGA
-978 DAMLTLGED
+978 DTLITLGED
-987 ASDPEKSEAAML
+987 AADPEKSDAAML

-1025 DDPTTFWQTLESRVL
+1025 DDPTTFWQMVESKVL
-1040 FGGTLGGYE
+1040 FGGSMGAYD

-1064 SGDEG
+1064 TGDEG

-1088 EQQLDVLRKLDEI
+1088 DQQIDVLRKLDEI
-1101 SKQTGTTFAAPNKHR
+1101 SKQTGTTFVAPNKHR

-1126 MTADG
+1126 ITADG
-1131 KESIYDRWQRYYK
+1131 KESLYDRWQRYYK

-1158 GLPVGTKGINGPVI
+1158 GLPVGTQSVSGPVV
-1172 QQVNRYIN
+1172 QQVNSYIN
-1180 SLRDAAFF
+1180 SLRDAAFY

-1198 EGVIRN
+1198 QGVIQN
-1204 LHRQAEVKAGF
+1204 LHRKAEVKAGF